1 MFSFYFLCLYSC
13 LVAGIPES
21 SLSRVEHSIQ
31 CMMGPWS
38 IFLSKWT
45 FLDASKSRNEPG
57 WGRAPQFWHK
67 NNWRETSSLLKQKW
81 DPKLWNLSPLATQ
94 NMCGVRRAVLVGGK
108 WKHRGSQVCLCFKST
123 YFLPVP
129 TGRDSCI
136 RDRDELSIVVSS
148 HGESA
153 KPPPCLGIW
162 GVDSKG
168 KLGSCSFI
176 KPGGLMWPP
185 CSPVPR

>member
-38 IFLSKWT
+38 IFLTKWT

-67 NNWRETSSLLKQKW
+67 NNWRETSSLLKQKR

-94 NMCGVRRAVLVGGK
+94 NMCGGRRAVLVGGGGN
-108 WKHRGSQVCLCFKST
+108 GSIEALRSAYVLRA
-123 YFLPVP
+123 L
-129 TGRDSCI
+129 I
-136 RDRDELSIVVSS
+136 SS
-148 HGESA
+148 LYRQA
-153 KPPPCLGIW
+153 GILALETVMNW
-162 GVDSKG
+162 A
-168 KLGSCSFI
+168 
-176 KPGGLMWPP
+176 
-185 CSPVPR
+185 